1 MPRGTPLRADHN
13 DAIHKDLAW
22 LEMQKVAI
30 AARHGVT
37 LSTLD
42 KIDKVQLRQN
52 VAVWTT
58 VVGILANEPTAILTG
73 TPVPAA
79 PAIMQK

>member
-1 MPRGTPLRADHN
+1 MPRGTPLRANHN

-37 LSTLD
+37 LGTLD
-42 KIDKVQLRQN
+42 KIDKARRKCL
-52 VAVWTT
+52 TT
-58 VVGILANEPTAILTG
+58 
-73 TPVPAA
+73 
-79 PAIMQK
+79 

>member
-1 MPRGTPLRADHN
+1 MPRGTPLRANHN

-42 KIDKVQLRQN
+42 KIDKLRKKN
-52 VAVWTT
+52 AV
-58 VVGILANEPTAILTG
+58 
-73 TPVPAA
+73 
-79 PAIMQK
+79 